1 MRPAY
6 LPHCAAQRVA
16 RQGPISVV
24 GCRDLAVTLED
35 QAPFVVL
42 DTTDTIVGVGPGAE
56 SQFAPLLG
64 LLLWE
69 CFPGS
74 KPLFK
79 PYYDEARRT
88 MEPVEFLQFHNGNLA
103 RVRAIPRGEDR
114 LELYWEVISRLDT
127 LTLDGLAQTLD
138 ESLELLDKSRS
149 SMDRDEVRGALRVIR
164 GGA

>member
-1 MRPAY
+1 M
-6 LPHCAAQRVA
+6 
-16 RQGPISVV
+16 
-24 GCRDLAVTLED
+24 AVTVEE

-42 DTTDTIVGVGPGAE
+42 DTADIIVGVGPGAE
-56 SQFAPLLG
+56 SQFGPLLG
-64 LLLWE
+64 LQLWG

-74 KPLFK
+74 ESLFK

-88 MEPVEFLQFHNGNLA
+88 REPVEFVQFHNGNLA
-103 RVRAIPRGEDR
+103 RVRAIPRAEDR

-149 SMDRDEVRGALRVIR
+149 SLDRDEVRGALRLIR